1 MFGWLFRPSCPCD
14 PAAKAWVEQRLQWL
28 SEEFDDSAFSGRRV
42 VLPTPR
48 FFPDRYDG
56 SEDTVRALL
65 DRVCDYMDVVP
76 DLVDLE
82 IVAKTR
88 LGLVNDAGQ
97 EIPGA
102 AGTYQ
107 EGDQKFLVRLDRSGL
122 HDPMGLVGTIAHEL
136 AHVRLL
142 GESRISRKAF
152 DNELVTDLTVVH
164 FGLGIFLANTPRTWA
179 SQYTTWPDSKLRKPE
194 YMTPPM
200 FGWALAHLAWFR
212 GEQKPQWARHLSMG
226 ARANLRQGIQYLWK
240 AADSAYKPISRRR
253 SSGS

>member
-14 PAAKAWVEQRLQWL
+14 PAAQAWVEERLLWL
-28 SEEFDDSAFSGRRV
+28 AEEFDDSAFSGRRV
-42 VLPTPR
+42 VLPIPR
-48 FFPDRYDG
+48 FFPDPYDG
-56 SEDTVRALL
+56 SEETVRTLL

-82 IVAKTR
+82 FVANAGKIR
-88 LGLVNDAGQ
+88 LVNDAGQ
-97 EIPGA
+97 ELPGA

-107 EGDQKFLVRLDRSGL
+107 EGEGKFLVRIDRSGL

-142 GESRISRKAF
+142 GESRINRNVF
-152 DNELVTDLTVVH
+152 DNELLTDLTVVH
-164 FGLGIFLANTPRTWA
+164 FGLGMFLANTPRTWA
-179 SQYTTWPDSKLRKPE
+179 SQYTTWPDSDLRKPE

-212 GEQKPQWARHLSMG
+212 GEQKPAWAKHLSMG
-226 ARANLRQGIQYLWK
+226 ARANLKQGIQYLW
-240 AADSAYKPISRRR
+240 ATADSAYQPLSRR
-253 SSGS
+253 